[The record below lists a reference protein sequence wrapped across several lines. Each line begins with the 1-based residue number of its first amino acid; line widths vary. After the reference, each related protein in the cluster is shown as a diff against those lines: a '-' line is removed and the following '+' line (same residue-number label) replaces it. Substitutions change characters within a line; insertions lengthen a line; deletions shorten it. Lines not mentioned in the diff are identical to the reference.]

1 MCRTRLKAET
11 TSFGDD
17 EKHETSFGDEKT
29 SFGDE
34 SSYTMLKIDL
44 HVSKFGG
51 LLARLPSPPF
61 TLCRQC

>member
-1 MCRTRLKAET
+1 VKLLLNLWKET

-29 SFGDE
+29 SFRDE

-44 HVSKFGG
+44 HVSKVGG
-51 LLARLPSPPF
+51 LLAHLPSPPF
-61 TLCRQC
+61 TLCR

>member
-1 MCRTRLKAET
+1 MSDGLSWET

-17 EKHETSFGDEKT
+17 EKHETSFGDKKT

-34 SSYTMLKIDL
+34 SSYTMPKIDL
-44 HVSKFGG
+44 HVSKVGG
-51 LLARLPSPPF
+51 LVTRLPSPPF